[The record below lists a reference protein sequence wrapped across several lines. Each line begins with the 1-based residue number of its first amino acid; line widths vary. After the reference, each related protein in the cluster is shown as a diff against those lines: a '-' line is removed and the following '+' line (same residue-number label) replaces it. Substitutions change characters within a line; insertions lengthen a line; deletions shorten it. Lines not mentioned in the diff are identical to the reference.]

1 MKQLMESFKKYLNE
15 GYYEIDPE
23 APMPIEE
30 IIERWIRGN
39 KAWDYNREPG
49 YHGMYS
55 VEDLDQYREYS
66 DDGLRNPQESE
77 EYQNLKAEIL
87 KDGVIEPIIVM
98 VSKSDG
104 RAKIGEGNHR
114 HAIAKE
120 LGIHHLPVR
129 FLFWEGSL

>member
-1 MKQLMESFKKYLNE
+1 MKRLIEGFKKYLNE

-23 APMPIEE
+23 TPMPIEE

-39 KAWDYNREPG
+39 KAWDYDRDPG

-55 VEDLDQYREYS
+55 VEDLEQYREWP

-87 KDGVIEPIIVM
+87 RDGVIEPIIVQ
-98 VSKSDG
+98 VSRDG
-104 RAKIGEGNHR
+104 EAKIGEGNHR

-120 LGIHHLPVR
+120 LGIQQLPVR
-129 FLFWEGSL
+129 FVFWQ